1 MSSQKVFQIN
11 SVPAVPDELTMGQR
25 LVLWMEVM
33 ENNEQLILNRLR
45 NEVGPNG
52 DVIAAYSRWH
62 RRQMEE
68 HDESLFRMM
77 QRLNRCASNNRS

>member
-1 MSSQKVFQIN
+1 MSSQRVSQIN
-11 SVPAVPDELTMGQR
+11 SVPEVPDEITMGQR
-25 LVLWMEVM
+25 IVLWMEVM

-45 NEVGPNG
+45 KEVGPNG
-52 DVIAAYSRWH
+52 DVTAAYPRWH

-77 QRLNRCASNNRS
+77 ERLDRCASNNRS